1 MGDIQNAVISAFHS
15 TVGEL
20 LDEYVDSGR
29 PVDGAIEP
37 QVQRCE
43 VDPVSD
49 RGAYLDALIDI
60 AGRPLRVTAVYELG
74 DGMWRARHSHIS
86 ECSHDREVVPGLYH
100 AAVEV
105 SLAAILITD
114 RLGRIE
120 YVNPEFE
127 RITGLSKR
135 EAIGRSIEILRA
147 RSTSESTVR
156 QIRRH
161 FFRSE
166 RWQGR
171 VRIRNAGGEAVWHRV
186 LLSPVPSS
194 NGDAIRFVAVMIDIS
209 DAVSLED
216 ELRRFAT
223 TDPLTGLSNRRR
235 FLDFGSHTVRIAV
248 RSGHPLSILLIDID
262 RFKSLNDWWGHKTGD
277 EALVRFATVL
287 KDTLR
292 DTDLVAR
299 LGGDEFAAV
308 LPGANAEN
316 AVRTAKRVQHRLR
329 EVAVP
334 VDTGETVTFTVSMG
348 VTSVIGRDIVLD
360 NLTLEADQALY
371 RSKHLGRDMVTHYTN
386 L

>member
-1 MGDIQNAVISAFHS
+1 MGDIQNAVVGVFRS
-15 TVGEL
+15 TLGEL
-20 LDEYVDSGR
+20 LEGH
-29 PVDGAIEP
+29 VDGDRQAQP
-37 QVQRCE
+37 QVQRCD

-49 RGAYLDALIDI
+49 RSAYLDALVDF
-60 AGRPLRVTAVYELG
+60 AGRPLRVTAVYEVDNGL
-74 DGMWRARHSHIS
+74 WRARHSRVS
-86 ECSHDREVVPGLYH
+86 ECSHDRELVPGLYR
-100 AAVEV
+100 AALEV
-105 SLAAILITD
+105 SLAAIVITD
-114 RLGRIE
+114 RFGRIE

-127 RITGLSKR
+127 RMTGLSR
-135 EAIGRSIEILRA
+135 GEALGRSVEILRA
-147 RSTSESTVR
+147 ESTSESTVR

-161 FFRSE
+161 FIRSE

-171 VRIRNAGGEAVWHRV
+171 VQILNADREAVWHRV
-186 LLSPVPSS
+186 LLSPIPST
-194 NGDAIRFVAVMIDIS
+194 NGEASRFVGVMIDIS

-262 RFKSLNDWWGHKTGD
+262 HFKSLNDWWGHKIGD
-277 EALVRFATVL
+277 DALVRFAAVF

-292 DTDLVAR
+292 DTDLVSR

-316 AVRTAKRVQHRLR
+316 AVATAKRIQTRLR
-329 EVAVP
+329 DITVP
-334 VDTGETVTFTVSMG
+334 VDTGEKLSFTISAG
-348 VTSVIGRDIVLD
+348 VTSVNGRDIVLD

-371 RSKHLGRDMVTHYTN
+371 LSKHLGRDMVSHFAD
-386 L
+386 LG